1 MKESLKPG
9 LTFTFEFPIP
19 PTKTVPRLYPEAAE
33 FQLMPEVLA
42 TGFMVGL
49 IEWTCIQA
57 VNPYLDWPV
66 EQSVGIHV
74 NLSHS
79 APTPPGLTVRV
90 EVILTKVEGRKLTF
104 QIHASDGIETIS
116 EGTHER
122 FIIDAQRFEQ
132 KVTAKAKADI

>member
-1 MKESLKPG
+1 MKESLKTG
-9 LTFTFEFPIP
+9 LTFTFEFQIP
-19 PTKTVPRLYPEAAE
+19 PTKTVPRLYPESAE

-42 TGFMVGL
+42 TGFMIGL

-104 QIHASDGIETIS
+104 QIHASDGIETIC

-122 FIIDAQRFEQ
+122 FIIDAQRFRQ
-132 KVTAKAKADI
+132 KVAAKAKVDT